1 MRSIWI
7 RKNSKDFGV
16 VEPVFKEI
24 NEGFQVILYKDKI
37 NSKDRIIE
45 NVTENVTEKTRENII
60 INLIKATPKISFDK
74 LAKMLSVTRMT
85 VIRDVDKLKS
95 RGIIERIGSAK
106 GGYWKIKDS

>member
-37 NSKDRIIE
+37 NSKDRII
-45 NVTENVTEKTRENII
+45 ENVTEKTRENII